1 MNPSLKNYLLTT
13 AAILTA
19 LTVWSLP
26 SLPSR
31 LEAQFTACHADGNP
45 ICDQINRWMWTWEMN
60 RLIHESPSRP

>member
-31 LEAQFTACHADGNP
+31 LEAQLTACYGARNP
-45 ICDQINRWMWTWEMN
+45 VCEQVVRWMNEWEMN
-60 RLIHESPSRP
+60 RLIREP

>member
-31 LEAQFTACHADGNP
+31 LEAQFAACYEARNP
-45 ICDQINRWMWTWEMN
+45 ICDQINRWMWTW
-60 RLIHESPSRP
+60 